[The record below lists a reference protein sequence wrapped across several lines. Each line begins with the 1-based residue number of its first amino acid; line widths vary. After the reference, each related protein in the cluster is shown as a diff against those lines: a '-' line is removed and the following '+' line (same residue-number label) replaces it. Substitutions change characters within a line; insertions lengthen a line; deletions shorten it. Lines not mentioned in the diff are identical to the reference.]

1 MTTGTSPYT
10 APSGSLYLNGVAYG
24 NSTFVAVGQ
33 SGTILTSTDGATWT
47 SRTSGT
53 SNYLYDVAFG
63 NSTFVAVGASG
74 TILTSTNGTSWTTR
88 TSGTTNALYGV
99 SFGE

>member
-1 MTTGTSPYT
+1 MTTGTSPY
-10 APSGSLYLNGVAYG
+10 PSWGYPYLYGVAYG

-33 SGTILTSTDGATWT
+33 SGTILTSTDGETWE
-47 SRTSGT
+47 SQTSGT
-53 SNYLYDVAFG
+53 SNYLYGVAYG
-63 NSTFVAVGASG
+63 NSTFVAVGLSG

-99 SFGE
+99 TFGE